1 MFQPKTHLLN
11 WPIQGKEK
19 EITTV
24 TIKPMTMGE
33 QRKQCD
39 MHKNKEKELL
49 RSCIVKST
57 DLSVNDIKQLMAP
70 DHTSLQNQ
78 VVEFLQ
84 QPAKVYLDEIFE
96 QQLILLNEQ
105 YQTLLEA
112 QAEQSELDA
121 LKSEINKQ
129 KFDINRPTLLIP
141 ITGDNGKTIHS
152 YKLKPPTVHITD
164 LMDTYEDEWTRTI
177 FISVSCTGL
186 TEKELQLFSLP
197 DWNQLQERLIDFL
210 GQSAEYFRQKT

>member
-1 MFQPKTHLLN
+1 MFQPKTHTLN

-24 TIKPMTMGE
+24 TITPMTMGE
-33 QRKQCD
+33 HRKQCD
-39 MHKNKEKELL
+39 LHKGKTKEKELL
-49 RSCIVKST
+49 RGCIVKST
-57 DLSVNDIKQLMAP
+57 DLTANDIKQLMAP

-78 VVEFLQ
+78 VIEFLQ
-84 QPAKVYLDEIFE
+84 QPAEVYLEEVFE
-96 QQLILLNEQ
+96 KKLIALNEQ
-105 YQTLLEA
+105 YQNLLEEK
-112 QAEQSELDA
+112 AEQSEIDA
-121 LKSEINKQ
+121 VQAEIAKQ

-141 ITGDNGKTIHS
+141 ITGDDGKEITS

-186 TEKELQLFSLP
+186 SEKELELLSLP
-197 DWNQLQERLIDFL
+197 DWNQLQERLMDFL
-210 GQSAEYFRQKT
+210 GKSAAFFR